1 MKKIT
6 KILISLFASTMVSLS
21 AFAGELT
28 VTGTAKATYNT
39 VSGVANGDNTL
50 GVTNEITLG
59 ASGELENGWTWNYG
73 INLDP
78 ENTAAGG
85 AALNDDSKLTLSTNY
100 GTLAVF
106 GSDGGLNVSGG
117 FNSNAYAWI
126 TDTGF
131 AEGKVE
137 PNNISNHMNMQYHT
151 PAGILPLGL
160 QAKIA
165 YAPSG
170 NTLVQS
176 GNASNTAPSAT
187 AGSMTMYQ
195 ISAAP
200 IDGLSVQASYGTLSE
215 ANGVRNDEQKDE
227 SGAIAVKYATGP
239 VTIGVSRSLDAPRIA
254 DGAAALAA
262 TTVEY
267 YENTNYSIGFAV
279 NENLSLSYSNESSEQ
294 NFVTAATAGFDQDTQ
309 SFQAAYTMGGMS
321 IALAR
326 TDYDNVGYVS
336 NADVTETL
344 LAVTMAF

>member
-78 ENTAAGG
+78 ANTAAGG
-85 AALNDDSKLTLSTNY
+85 AALNDDSKLTLTTNY

-137 PNNISNHMNMQYHT
+137 PNNISDHMNMQYHT

-170 NTLVQS
+170 ATLVQS
-176 GNASNTAPSAT
+176 GNASNTTPGTA

-200 IDGLSVQASYGTLSE
+200 IDGLTVQASYGELTE

-254 DGAAALAA
+254 NAATA

-294 NFVTAATAGFDQDTQ
+294 NFVTAATVGFDQDTQ

-321 IALAR
+321 IAIAR

-336 NADVTETL
+336 NVDVTETL

>member
-39 VSGVANGDNTL
+39 LSGAANGDNTL
-50 GVTNEITLG
+50 GVTNEITIG

-78 ENTAAGG
+78 ANTAEGG
-85 AALNDDSKLTLSTNY
+85 AALNDDSKLTLTTNF

-117 FNSNAYAWI
+117 FSANAYAWI
-126 TDTGF
+126 TDTAF
-131 AEGKVE
+131 AELKVE
-137 PNNISNHMNMQYHT
+137 PNNISDHMNMQYHT
-151 PAGILPLGL
+151 PAGLLPLGL

-170 NTLVQS
+170 AKLVQS
-176 GNASNTAPSAT
+176 GNASNTAADAT
-187 AGSMTMYQ
+187 NGNMTMYQ
-195 ISAAP
+195 VSLAP
-200 IDGLSVQASYGTLSE
+200 IDGLSVSASYGTLD
-215 ANGVRNDEQKDE
+215 AGNGITNNEQKDE
-227 SGAIAVKYATGP
+227 SGAVAIKYATGP
-239 VTIGVSRSLDAPRIA
+239 VTIGVSRSLDAPAIA
-254 DGAAALAA
+254 HATAVAA

-267 YENTNYSIGFAV
+267 YENTNFSIGFAV
-279 NENLSLSYSNESSEQ
+279 NENLSVSYSNESSEE
-294 NFVTAATAGFDQDTQ
+294 NFVTASTVGYDQDTQ
-309 SFQAAYTMGGMS
+309 SFQAAYTMGGMT

-326 TDYDNVGYVS
+326 TDYDNVGYVN
-336 NADVTETL
+336 NANVTETL